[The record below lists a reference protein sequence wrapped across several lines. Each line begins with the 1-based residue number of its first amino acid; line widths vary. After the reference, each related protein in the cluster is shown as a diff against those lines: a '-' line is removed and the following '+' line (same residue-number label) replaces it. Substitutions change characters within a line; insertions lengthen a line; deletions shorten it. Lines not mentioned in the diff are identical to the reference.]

1 MLQHL
6 VLLADSAT
14 PSLTSDPVTY
24 LLGFGPLGLIV
35 AAFMFGWIYPSSTV
49 KRLEA
54 QLVQKDEIIQNKDLQ
69 IGTLQA
75 SIAKDS
81 LPALIKST
89 TVLEGYPDLEK
100 RIRDNFSEM
109 HDDIDRLTRK
119 LDGMR

>member
-1 MLQHL
+1 MLS
-6 VLLADSAT
+6 LLADAAT

-35 AAFMFGWIYPSSTV
+35 AAFMFGWIYPGSTV
-49 KRLEA
+49 RRLED
-54 QLVQKDEIIQNKDLQ
+54 QLEKKDEIIQTKDLQ

-89 TVLEGYPDLEK
+89 SILEGYPDLEK
-100 RIRDNFSEM
+100 RLVGNFRELQEEVA
-109 HDDIDRLTRK
+109 RVARK
-119 LDGMR
+119 LDGTR